1 MLLDFLSVLEL
12 FRLVEAVGGLFEVCA
27 QISEAGE
34 IAITSQTLL
43 NTVLILDFALFLY
56 VAMLFHILHM
66 LPFLLQF
73 ESCLFDEV

>member
-43 NTVLILDFALFLY
+43 NTVLILDFALF
-56 VAMLFHILHM
+56 
-66 LPFLLQF
+66 
-73 ESCLFDEV
+73 